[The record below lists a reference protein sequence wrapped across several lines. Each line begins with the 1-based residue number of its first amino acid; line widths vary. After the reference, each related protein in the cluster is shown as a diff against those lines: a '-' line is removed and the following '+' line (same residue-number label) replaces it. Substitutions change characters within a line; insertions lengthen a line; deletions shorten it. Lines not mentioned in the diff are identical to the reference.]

1 MKRLIVSLS
10 VCVILLAGC
19 GNDEYAN
26 KIDKAVKLQDKKQE
40 RLARNEQGD
49 VVKHFDKKTLIYM
62 CMKKVNMLY

>member
-26 KIDKAVKLQDKKQE
+26 KIDKAVKLQDKNKND
-40 RLARNEQGD
+40 LRNEQGD